1 MTNPAVGK
9 PWVVPP
15 VQQLLIRDLLT
26 RARAWAPRQ
35 TITYRDLREHD
46 YAEFFA
52 RIDRAAAML
61 VGLGVKAGDRVGVM
75 DWDSHRYLE
84 LFFAVPM
91 LGAVLHTVNVRL
103 TPEQVIRP
111 LPQRKRA
118 ALVTVWVAWSQHS
131 AYPWAVVV
139 LAQVRTEDFALHT
152 VSR

>member
-75 DWDSHRYLE
+75 DWDSSWS
-84 LFFAVPM
+84 PD
-91 LGAVLHTVNVRL
+91 VR
-103 TPEQVIRP
+103 
-111 LPQRKRA
+111 
-118 ALVTVWVAWSQHS
+118 
-131 AYPWAVVV
+131 
-139 LAQVRTEDFALHT
+139 
-152 VSR
+152 VS

>member
-61 VGLGVKAGDRVGVM
+61 VGLGVKAGDRIGVM
-75 DWDSHRYLE
+75 DAGRLLQTGSLSE
-84 LFFAVPM
+84 LRAHPANDRVARF
-91 LGAVLHTVNVRL
+91 LGVG
-103 TPEQVIRP
+103 
-111 LPQRKRA
+111 
-118 ALVTVWVAWSQHS
+118 
-131 AYPWAVVV
+131 
-139 LAQVRTEDFALHT
+139 
-152 VSR
+152 